1 MTQNFESQRTV
12 VGIDDFLKTA
22 RMLKPL
28 TYKETSRDMSYAIC
42 SLQLASVVQSMNVL
56 NTKTIT
62 KRCFRDFFFFFC
74 FCLLYKHPPF
84 TLVNAGIIPELI
96 THKISNCQ
104 DSTETIL

>member
-1 MTQNFESQRTV
+1 MTQNFEFQRAV

-62 KRCFRDFFFFFC
+62 KRCFRDFFFFF
-74 FCLLYKHPPF
+74 FAFAYYTNTRHSL
-84 TLVNAGIIPELI
+84 
-96 THKISNCQ
+96 S
-104 DSTETIL
+104 